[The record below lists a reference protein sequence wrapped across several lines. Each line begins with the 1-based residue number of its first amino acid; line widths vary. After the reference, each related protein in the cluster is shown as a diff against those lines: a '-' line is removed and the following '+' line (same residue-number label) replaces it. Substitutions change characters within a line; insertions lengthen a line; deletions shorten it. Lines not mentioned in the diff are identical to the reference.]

1 MIDVIL
7 LFGRLLLMGLL
18 YLFLFA
24 AVRAGLR
31 AVNEA
36 RGKVAAPAA
45 GLAAGL
51 ALAVTEGPAELLG
64 VQVPLDGRIVIGR
77 APDADLVLGDDFV
90 STHHAAIAPADGA
103 FVIEDL
109 GSTNGTMLN
118 GHSLHQPTRLA
129 PGDVV
134 EIGRVSMEVRRR

>member
-7 LFGRLLLMGLL
+7 LFGRLLLLALL

-36 RGKVAAPAA
+36 RGQVTP
-45 GLAAGL
+45 AAGL

-64 VQVPLDGRIVIGR
+64 VQVPLDGRVVIGR

-118 GHSLHQPTRLA
+118 GHTLHQPTRLA

-134 EIGRVSMEVRRR
+134 EIGRVSMEVRPR